1 MRAIIATPPEEDSAK
16 ISDIPRPEP
25 GPGEVLLKTLEIGV
39 DGTDREIH
47 EGVYGTPP
55 DGCSYIVLGHE
66 ALTAVAE
73 LAPDVEALEEGELV
87 VPTVRRPDDC
97 INCRSSESDMCL
109 KGDYREHGIKGLHG
123 FASDFCVSDSRF
135 LVKVPE
141 DLRDV
146 AVLLEPLSIGEKA
159 IGQVFRI
166 QSRLTW
172 RPRRAFV
179 LGAGPLGLLTAMLLR
194 VRDIEVKVAAT
205 RSAESAKA
213 RIVDEMG
220 GEYVNVRKDPLRSM
234 SERFDLM
241 VEATGNVNPAMDA
254 TRMLERNGVLCF
266 LGNYRNRGCLKDF
279 QEVLYEMVLGNRLM
293 FGSVN
298 SNLGHFGAGIEDMHR
313 IRERYPGVLKRLIT
327 GRIRPESYLEAF
339 QADRDEIKTVI
350 EF

>member
-1 MRAIIATPPEEDSAK
+1 MRAIIATPPEEDSAR

-25 GPGEVLLKTLEIGV
+25 RRGEVLLKTLEIGV

-55 DGCSYIVLGHE
+55 EGYHYLVLGHE
-66 ALTAVAE
+66 ALTEVTE
-73 LAPDVEALEEGELV
+73 LGPGVDSPEERELV

-97 INCRSSESDMCL
+97 INCRSSESDMCRR
-109 KGDYREHGIKGLHG
+109 GDYREHGIKGLHG

-135 LVKVPE
+135 LVRVPRE
-141 DLRDV
+141 LRDI

-159 IGQVFRI
+159 IEQILSI
-166 QSRLTW
+166 QSRMTW
-172 RPRRAFV
+172 SPRTAFV
-179 LGAGPLGLLTAMLLR
+179 IGAGPLGLLTAMVLR
-194 VRDIEVKVAAT
+194 IRNIEVKVAAT
-205 RSAESAKA
+205 RSAESSKA
-213 RIVDEMG
+213 RIVEEMG
-220 GEYVNVRKDPLRSM
+220 GQYVNVREDPLQSM
-234 SERFDLM
+234 SERFDLI
-241 VEATGNVNPAMDA
+241 VEATGNVNPAIDA

-266 LGNYRNRGCLKDF
+266 MGNYRNQGCLEDF

-313 IRERYPGVLKRLIT
+313 IRGRYPGVLKKLIT
-327 GRIRPESYLEAF
+327 RRIRPESYLEAF
-339 QADRDEIKTVI
+339 QVDRDEIKTVI